1 MNLSD
6 LTGLSKPLTRLVEV
20 VAKGTGNFFA
30 PHLIK
35 KNANARAY
43 ELDTMVNA
51 IKDAGM
57 ESSLEVSHDGDKLT
71 YTSNSNIVPL
81 DSQENTILSRATQRA
96 NYQELKRQDNLEK
109 VTEKA
114 ADALGGEKEIADESP
129 DDDWINRFFSSAQ
142 EVSSDKM
149 QTLWGRILAG
159 EVKQPGS
166 YSLRTL
172 DFLRNLTASEAKAF
186 EELGRY
192 ALNFLTL
199 EGYAAIPTFD
209 MEWLEKERNIQV
221 SKHLFLGELG
231 LMYPE
236 DLSSVL
242 QFDKK
247 FVTEVHLWSREHIMV
262 IERNQC
268 KVQVELPVWKFT
280 DVGRQLLPLIDRPL
294 DMAYL
299 VKVADFYVQKKAR
312 VTIGKVTRFLRDGKF
327 NYKTLKVIDPTQ
339 QG

>member
-6 LTGLSKPLTRLVEV
+6 PTGLSKPLTRLVEV
-20 VAKGTGNFFA
+20 VAKGTGNLFA
-30 PHLIK
+30 PYIIK
-35 KNANARAY
+35 KNADARAY
-43 ELDTMVNA
+43 EFKTTVKA

-159 EVKQPGS
+159 EVNQPGS

-172 DFLRNLTASEAKAF
+172 DFLRNLTVSEAKVF
-186 EELGRY
+186 EEVGRY
-192 ALNFLTL
+192 ALNFGTL
-199 EGYAAIPTFD
+199 EGYAVIPTFD
-209 MEWLEKERNIQV
+209 KEWLEKKRNIQV
-221 SKHLFLGELG
+221 SKHLFLAELG

-236 DLSSVL
+236 DLTSVL
-242 QFDKK
+242 QFNEEL
-247 FVTEVHLWSREHIMV
+247 VTKVLLWSKEHIMV

-268 KVQVELPVWKFT
+268 KVQVELPMWKFT
-280 DVGRQLLPLIDRPL
+280 EVGRQLLPLIDRPL

-299 VKVADFYVQKKAR
+299 VKVADFYAQKKAR
-312 VTIGKVTRFLRDGKF
+312 VTIGKVNHFLPDGGY

>member
-1 MNLSD
+1 MNLSG
-6 LTGLSKPLTRLVEV
+6 LTGLSKPLTRLIEV

-30 PHLIK
+30 PHFIK

-57 ESSLEVSHDGDKLT
+57 ESSLVVAHDGDKLT
-71 YTSNSNIVPL
+71 YTINSNIVPL

-109 VTEKA
+109 VTKKA
-114 ADALGGEKEIADESP
+114 ADALGGDEEIADESP

-192 ALNFLTL
+192 ALNWGNL
-199 EGYAAIPTFD
+199 ERYAAIPTID
-209 MEWLEKERNIQV
+209 KEWLNKERNIQV
-221 SKHLFLGELG
+221 SKHLFLAELG
-231 LMYPE
+231 LIYPDNLIYNLHFNKE
-236 DLSSVL
+236 
-242 QFDKK
+242 FIKK
-247 FVTEVHLWSREHIMV
+247 IFLWSKEHVIV

-268 KVQVELPVWKFT
+268 KVQVKLPMWKFT
-280 DVGRQLLPLIDRPL
+280 EVGRQLLPLIDRPL

-299 VKVADFYVQKKAR
+299 EKVADFFVQKKAR
-312 VTIGKVTRFLRDGKF
+312 VIIGKVTRFLPNGGY
-327 NYKTLKVIDPTQ
+327 NYKILKVIDPTQ